1 MEHMITVNKLNTLI
15 NSAIFK
21 KKQTRA
27 HIPTLDDT
35 DLHSV
40 IKCCRNEIA
49 SSLDTG
55 IMPSPKFFEQA
66 AVLSR
71 KEQNYKN
78 EIAICEMYVSLA
90 KQYASNNNLSKEEFR
105 ESVLPKC
112 EPLYKRMHNAKS
124 MLSKAEPTQ
133 SHI

>member
-1 MEHMITVNKLNTLI
+1 MEHVITVNKLNTLI

-21 KKQTRA
+21 LKQ
-27 HIPTLDDT
+27 PDNQEPEMDDT
-35 DLHSV
+35 NIREV
-40 IKCCRNEIA
+40 IKYCREEIQ
-49 SSLDTG
+49 SSLDSG

-71 KEQNYKN
+71 KEQNYAN

-90 KQYASNNNLSKEEFR
+90 KQYASKNNLSENEFR
-105 ESVLPKC
+105 ETVLPYC

-133 SHI
+133 SPI

>member
-1 MEHMITVNKLNTLI
+1 MVGSKLNTLI

-21 KKQTRA
+21 KKQANTQ
-27 HIPTLDDT
+27 IPVLDET
-35 DLHSV
+35 DIHSV

-49 SSLDTG
+49 SSLDSG

-66 AVLSR
+66 AVISR
-71 KEQNYKN
+71 KEQNYEN

-90 KQYASNNNLSKEEFR
+90 KQYASKNNLSEEEFR

-112 EPLYKRMHNAKS
+112 ESLYKRMHNAKS
-124 MLSKAEPTQ
+124 MLSKAVSTQ
-133 SHI
+133 NHT